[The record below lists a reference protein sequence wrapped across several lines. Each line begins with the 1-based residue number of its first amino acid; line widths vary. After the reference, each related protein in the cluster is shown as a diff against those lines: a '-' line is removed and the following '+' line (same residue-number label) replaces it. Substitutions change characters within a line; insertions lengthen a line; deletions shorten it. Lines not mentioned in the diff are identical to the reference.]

1 MNDIDK
7 MARVLSQKISF
18 TISSFFFVCFF
29 LFGDSGIFCKLSE
42 VFDLLSWG
50 TCIGRIVGAEFPPLT
65 GLFRLARFH

>member
-7 MARVLSQKISF
+7 MARVLSQKFLSRF
-18 TISSFFFVCFF
+18 LLFLFVCF

-50 TCIGRIVGAEFPPLT
+50 TCIGRIVGAEFPPLA
-65 GLFRLARFH
+65 GLFGLARFH